1 MILVTGGTGLVG
13 AHLLLELAGSGQKV
27 RALYRSEASLAKT
40 RSLFTI
46 NANPNFNTIEWVTG
60 DITDVPS
67 LEEAFAGID
76 TVYHCAAY
84 ISFEPKDEDI
94 LRKVNIEGTANVVNC
109 ALAFGVK
116 KFCHVSS
123 IAALGDP
130 KEDELITEETDWNP
144 EVRHS
149 DYAISKYG
157 AEMEV
162 WRAWQ
167 EGLNVV
173 IVNPGIIF
181 GSGFWDSGSGKMFK
195 AVKKGQ
201 NFYTKGSCGIVAV
214 EDVVTAMMLLMA
226 TDSNGERYTLVA
238 ENVSYAAMLDAIAD
252 GMKAKRASIHATPLL
267 TSIAWRLDWF
277 FATLLR
283 QKRKLTRS
291 MARSS
296 HNNERYDNTKITGKL
311 TSFGYREVL
320 PYLKQLSLSYLAS
333 L

>member
-13 AHLLLELAGSGQKV
+13 AHLLLELTGSGQKV

-40 RSLFTI
+40 RLLFTY
-46 NANPNFNTIEWVTG
+46 NANPHFEAIEWVNG

-67 LEEAFAGID
+67 LEEAFTGID

-109 ALAFGVK
+109 ALDFGVK

-123 IAALGDP
+123 IAALGDA
-130 KEDELITEETDWNP
+130 KANELINEETEWNP
-144 EVRHS
+144 EVTHS

-181 GSGFWDSGSGKMFK
+181 GKGFWNSGSGKMFA
-195 AVKKGQ
+195 AVRKGQ
-201 NFYTKGSCGIVAV
+201 NFYTKGSCGIIAV
-214 EDVVTAMMLLMA
+214 EDVVQVMIQLMA

-238 ENVSYAAMLDAIAD
+238 ENISYKQMLDAIAD
-252 GMKAKRASIHATPLL
+252 GMTAKRPSIHATPLL
-267 TSIAWRLDWF
+267 TSVAWRLDWF
-277 FATLLR
+277 FSKLLL

-296 HNNERYDNTKITGKL
+296 HNEERYENSKI
-311 TSFGYREVL
+311 RERLNFEFRPIL
-320 PYLKQLSLSYLAS
+320 PYLKQLAS
-333 L
+333 GYRA

>member
-13 AHLLLELAGSGQKV
+13 AHLLLELAASGQTV
-27 RALYRSEASLAKT
+27 RALYRSDKSKALT
-40 RSLFTI
+40 RNLFTE
-46 NANPNFNTIEWVTG
+46 NNNPHFDTIEWVKG

-67 LEEAFAGID
+67 LEDAFKGI
-76 TVYHCAAY
+76 TAVYHCAAY
-84 ISFEPKDEDI
+84 ISFEPSDEDL
-94 LRKVNIEGTANVVNC
+94 LRKVNIEGTANMVNC
-109 ALAFGVK
+109 ALDFGVK

-130 KEDELITEETDWNP
+130 KGNEVITEETEWNP
-144 EVRHS
+144 EVRHN

-173 IVNPGIIF
+173 VVNPGVIF

-195 AVKKGQ
+195 AVKSGQ
-201 NFYTKGSCGIVAV
+201 YFYTKGSCGIIAV
-214 EDVVTAMMLLMA
+214 HDVVKAMIQLMA
-226 TDSNGERYTLVA
+226 GSTNGERFALVA
-238 ENVSYAAMLDAIAD
+238 ENVSYKDMLDAIAD
-252 GMKAKRASIHATPLL
+252 GMKKNRPSVYASPAL

-277 FATLLR
+277 FSKLLR
-283 QKRKLTRS
+283 QRRKLTCS

-296 HNNERYDNTKITGKL
+296 HNQERYDNSKVVKKL
-311 TSFGYREVL
+311 TSSFQFSEVL
-320 PYLKQLSLSYLAS
+320 PFLRQLSESYRA
-333 L
+333 

>member
-13 AHLLLELAGSGQKV
+13 AHLLLELATGNNKV
-27 RALYRSEASLAKT
+27 RALYRTEKSLAKT
-40 RSLFTI
+40 RTLFAA
-46 NANPNFNTIEWVTG
+46 NANPHFEAIEWVIG

-67 LEEAFAGID
+67 LDDAFQGID

-84 ISFEPKDEDI
+84 VSFEPKDEEM
-94 LRKVNIEGTANVVNC
+94 LRKVNIEGTANMVNC
-109 ALAFGVK
+109 ALDFGVK
-116 KFCHVSS
+116 QFCHVSS
-123 IAALGDP
+123 IAALGDA
-130 KEDELITEETDWNP
+130 KDNELITEETEWNP
-144 EVRHS
+144 EVTHS

-181 GSGFWDSGSGKMFK
+181 GKGFWDSGSGKMFK
-195 AVKKGQ
+195 AVNKGQ

-214 EDVVTAMMLLMA
+214 EDVVKAMLALMD
-226 TDSNGERYTLVA
+226 TNTNGERYTLISD
-238 ENVSYAAMLDAIAD
+238 NVSYKDILDIIAN
-252 GMKAKRASIHATPLL
+252 GMKKSPPSVHATHAM
-267 TSIAWRLDWF
+267 TSLAWRLDWF
-277 FATLLR
+277 FSKLLG

-296 HNNERYDNTKITGKL
+296 HNNERYDNSKITEKL
-311 TSFGYREVL
+311 NFTFAGHDAF
-320 PYLKQLSLSYLAS
+320 LKQLAEGYHS
-333 L
+333 